1 MIPNVPMYALGA
13 ALVASLAWG
22 GWQWRGKQAA
32 LTEAAEAHTALADYR
47 REAAETIARFEVEA
61 RATEQR
67 HAADMSRIGREHR
80 EELDHAQT
88 AADRLVADLRAGNVR
103 LQERWRGCAAAS
115 LPSTG
120 GGPGGADEGARD
132 REESASRI
140 VLAARQCDAQV
151 KGLQKVVLSD
161 RNGVTP

>member
-1 MIPNVPMYALGA
+1 MIPNLPAYSLGA
-13 ALVASLAWG
+13 ALLASLAFG
-22 GWQWRGKQAA
+22 GVQCSQKQAA
-32 LTEAAEAHTALADYR
+32 RTDAAEAQTELAEYRQEAAEA
-47 REAAETIARFEVEA
+47 IARFEVEA

-67 HAADMSRIGREHR
+67 HAADMTRIGREHR
-80 EELDHAQT
+80 EELNDAQT

-115 LPSTG
+115 LPGTNG
-120 GGPGGADEGARD
+120 GSGGADEGTRD

-140 VLAARQCDAQV
+140 VLAARRCDAQV

-161 RNGVTP
+161 RNGETP